1 MKFFA
6 YIVKG
11 GKELTQF
18 SILLFSCR
26 AIELFVVYFMYESA
40 VNAHIPLKNF
50 NEFMKNGYTLIATIA
65 FSSLVVFGFF
75 YVQIYK
81 NKYMISL
88 ALISCFYCVVG
99 VIKGITF
106 NLTMTGYD
114 QEGNQVISCLVISFV
129 ACICCVVA
137 NRIIGNYFFRELF
150 SKEFQER
157 CETGID
163 EDNPIY
169 NIQWIRKSAS
179 FLKRHL
185 RNFQFTTVSKKMSEQ
200 GIRES
205 NEYAITSDCKE
216 EPTTIE
222 FFEPKKTLRFK
233 RVPYVFTFQPQAF
246 IECTEDLQ
254 GTIVLPKETKNLE

>member
-1 MKFFA
+1 MKFLA
-6 YIVKG
+6 YIVSI

-26 AIELFVVYFMYESA
+26 AIELFVVYFMYASA
-40 VNAHIPLKNF
+40 VDAHIPLKNF
-50 NEFMKNGYTLIATIA
+50 DEFMRNGYFFLATVLFI
-65 FSSLVVFGFF
+65 VIIVCGFF
-75 YVQIYK
+75 YLEMNRK
-81 NKYMISL
+81 KYMLHFTFLSV
-88 ALISCFYCVVG
+88 CFCVEG
-99 VIKGITF
+99 IIKGSTF
-106 NLTMTGYD
+106 DLTITGYD
-114 QEGNQVISCLVISFV
+114 QEVNQVISYLLISFV
-129 ACICCVVA
+129 TCICFVIA
-137 NRIIGNYFFRELF
+137 NRIIGNYFFRALF

-179 FLKRHL
+179 FLKRDL
-185 RNFQFTTVSKKMSEQ
+185 RNFQFTTVSQEMSEQ
-200 GIRES
+200 GIREG
-205 NEYAITSDCKE
+205 NDYAINSDCKE

-233 RVPYVFTFQPQAF
+233 RVPYAFTFQPQAF

-254 GTIVLPKETKNLE
+254 GTIVLPKETKDLE